1 MALAMAGLF
10 LTVVTAWSA
19 DTIVLGTVMSLT
31 GKYARE
37 GKFYA
42 DAYSITIDTINKAGG
57 VKVGARPTN
66 SN

>member
-1 MALAMAGLF
+1 
-10 LTVVTAWSA
+10 
-19 DTIVLGTVMSLT
+19 MSLT